1 MTNPAGNGY
10 HGTVNKAAS
19 GRVCMNWTDVDN
31 YTITASLTIDNIN
44 DIENYCRRVPFTEW
58 NGPSCVTVDE
68 ANMVRLERCDV
79 RYCGITFY
87 FNLHFQHRVVTASS
101 STTTPSTCYHQ
112 HHHHHHLFY
121 AETITEL
128 FENADTRFCHHIMMI
143 VLCHLQCLNLCRR

>member
-1 MTNPAGNGY
+1 MAWILNSRDDFVDNRSDTEKECMTNPAGNGY

-68 ANMVRLERCDV
+68 ANMVRLEQCDV
-79 RYCGITFY
+79 RYCGISL
-87 FNLHFQHRVVTASS
+87 LHF
-101 STTTPSTCYHQ
+101 
-112 HHHHHHLFY
+112 
-121 AETITEL
+121 
-128 FENADTRFCHHIMMI
+128 
-143 VLCHLQCLNLCRR
+143 